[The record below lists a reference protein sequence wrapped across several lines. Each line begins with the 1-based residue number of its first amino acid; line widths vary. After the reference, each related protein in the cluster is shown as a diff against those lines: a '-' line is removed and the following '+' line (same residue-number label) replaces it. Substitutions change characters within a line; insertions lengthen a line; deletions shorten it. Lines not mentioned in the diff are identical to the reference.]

1 MNREPT
7 STPTYLLADV
17 LGQIDTNI
25 SERKAGRL
33 PPLDAR
39 QRAEIVTTVE
49 SAMQT
54 RERAIGGSDPL
65 AQELNKVP
73 ERHHYAAMA
82 VARTLAAYD
91 GGKEPNPFQHDQ
103 LQRVYD
109 SERAYMRHIAERT
122 PKTGVTYQGPIVSAD
137 ERYVVQSVGKET
149 PKLIQHDRTLLSCA
163 RNDLIK
169 EGAKVEIRYLTDRVA
184 VVREWGDRQLNT
196 PASKS
201 LEMRVFGG

>member
-1 MNREPT
+1 MNREPS

-17 LGQIDTNI
+17 LEQIDANI
-25 SERKAGRL
+25 NERKVGRL

-65 AQELNKVP
+65 VKDLNQMP
-73 ERHHYAAMA
+73 ERHHYAAMG
-82 VARTLAAYD
+82 VARSLEAYD
-91 GGKEPNPFQHDQ
+91 GGKEPNPFQHEQ

-109 SERAYMRHIAERT
+109 SERAYMRHLAERT

-137 ERYVVQSVGKET
+137 QRYVVQSVGKDA
-149 PKLIQHDRTLLSCA
+149 PKLIQHDRAVLNCA
-163 RNDLIK
+163 RDELMK

-184 VVREWGDRQLNT
+184 VVREWGERQLNA
-196 PASKS
+196 PSAKG
-201 LEMRVFGG
+201 LEMKGFGG